1 MCDEGRK
8 NATHREERRHIRLLG
23 GGAAWST
30 PTMSTRILDV
40 RGRACP
46 APIVELM
53 RAIRGLVD
61 GERVEV
67 IADDRAFPADVAA
80 WCRKTNNALLS
91 LETRADAH
99 VAVIRKGQVYPC

>member
-1 MCDEGRK
+1 
-8 NATHREERRHIRLLG
+8 
-23 GGAAWST
+23 
-30 PTMSTRILDV
+30 MSTRVLDM

-53 RAIRGLVD
+53 RAVRAIGD
-61 GERVEV
+61 GDTVEI

-91 LETRADAH
+91 LDKRADAH
-99 VAVIRKGQVYPC
+99 VAVIRKGAAQS